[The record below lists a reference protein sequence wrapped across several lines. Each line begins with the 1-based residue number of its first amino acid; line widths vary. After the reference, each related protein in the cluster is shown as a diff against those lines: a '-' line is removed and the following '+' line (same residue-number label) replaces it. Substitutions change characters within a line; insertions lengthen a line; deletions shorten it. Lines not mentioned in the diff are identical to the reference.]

1 MFRQTSNAL
10 HSATL
15 SEEIL
20 TFKYISFHIVFIN
33 LLYVYVELLDFR
45 HLNIFFFLVFLPFLG
60 PLPWHMEVSGLGVE
74 SEL

>member
-33 LLYVYVELLDFR
+33 LLYVYVELLDFK
-45 HLNIFFFLVFLPFLG
+45 HLNFFFFF
-60 PLPWHMEVSGLGVE
+60 GLFAISWATPMAYGGFRARG
-74 SEL
+74 